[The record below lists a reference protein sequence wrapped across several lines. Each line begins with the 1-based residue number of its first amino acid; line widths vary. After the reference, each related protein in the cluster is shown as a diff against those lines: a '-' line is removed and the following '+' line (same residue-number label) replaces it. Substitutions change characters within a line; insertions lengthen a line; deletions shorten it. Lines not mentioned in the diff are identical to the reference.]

1 MALANR
7 MHREPC
13 PLSHALCTGSLI
25 RFFSRCFYVMNF
37 NPLTEWTMRKTSD
50 LVQEMKNEAK
60 TAFLVAIAVGFETE
74 TKFVFSSG
82 SRPLE
87 DLNRLV
93 QSGGSPIG
101 LLRFEKEDSSV
112 QGFYRPFEE
121 YANEPWVQEYL
132 GGLLE
137 NTGEIIAMSQMPG
150 VPDY

>member
-1 MALANR
+1 
-7 MHREPC
+7 
-13 PLSHALCTGSLI
+13 
-25 RFFSRCFYVMNF
+25 
-37 NPLTEWTMRKTSD
+37 MRKTSD

-82 SRPLE
+82 GRPLE

-101 LLRFEKEDSSV
+101 LLRFEKEDASV

-121 YANEPWVQEYL
+121 YANEPWYRNI
-132 GGLLE
+132 LE
-137 NTGEIIAMSQMPG
+137 VSLKYRGDHCNEPG
-150 VPDY
+150 ASVPGY